1 MFEKPRRLTHEELIV
16 ETSVIVVVRGYED
29 GFSPDIRR
37 SRISGI
43 KHPGFVL
50 KIL

>member
-1 MFEKPRRLTHEELIV
+1 MFDKPRRLSPEELVI
-16 ETSVIVVVRGYED
+16 ETSMIVIVRGYED

-37 SRISGI
+37 SRLPKV
-43 KHPGFVL
+43 KHPGFIL

>member
-1 MFEKPRRLTHEELIV
+1 MFDKPRRLNPQELAT
-16 ETSVIVVVRGYED
+16 ETSVIVIVRGYED

-37 SRISGI
+37 SRLVGI
-43 KHPGFVL
+43 KHAGFIL